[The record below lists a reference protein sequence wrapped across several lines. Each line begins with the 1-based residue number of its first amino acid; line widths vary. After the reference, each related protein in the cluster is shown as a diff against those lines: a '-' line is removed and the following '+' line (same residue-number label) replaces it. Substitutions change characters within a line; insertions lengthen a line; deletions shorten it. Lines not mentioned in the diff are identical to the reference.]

1 MWEMALGGD
10 VIETTRADEA
20 RSPGESPDAK
30 APESARVP
38 KRDLGRRAFS
48 PTTLR
53 TVAAVSEALLADERG
68 EGLVAP
74 QAELV
79 GRIAD
84 EFDLWIGAGSP
95 DLRRGYR
102 ALIWLIEW
110 LPLFILGVFARASRL
125 SLARRLAYLER
136 LERAPFALFAP
147 LVAAFK
153 VPVTMLGYELDPELR
168 LTGFDRTT
176 VSTPRTLLR
185 QLKVHRG

>member
-1 MWEMALGGD
+1 MAIGGD
-10 VIETTRADEA
+10 VIGTTHADEA
-20 RSPGESPDAK
+20 RSPIESPEAK
-30 APESARVP
+30 APESARIP

-48 PTTLR
+48 PKTLR
-53 TVAAVSEALLADERG
+53 TVAAVSEALLADET
-68 EGLVAP
+68 EAGLQAP
-74 QAELV
+74 RAELV
-79 GRIAD
+79 GRISD

-102 ALIWLIEW
+102 VLIALVEW

-125 SLARRLAYLER
+125 SLASRLAYLER
-136 LERAPFALFAP
+136 LERAPFALLAS

-153 VPVTMLGYELDPELR
+153 VPVTMLAFELDPELR
-168 LTGFDRTT
+168 LTGFDRAT